1 VQGSVQSSH
10 LQGNIDQAPIIY
22 DGAFLT
28 RKLSKPSIQPAYH
41 HTRPDVMT
49 LMETLTINTINC
61 YELTKKLKNELQGF
75 TLTRRKL
82 SP

>member
-1 VQGSVQSSH
+1 
-10 LQGNIDQAPIIY
+10 
-22 DGAFLT
+22 
-28 RKLSKPSIQPAYH
+28 
-41 HTRPDVMT
+41 MT